1 MRTAWRGK
9 RADRLL
15 TEDKPPPTMKP
26 WASPVAVGLSGRAS
40 HTPGCIALLKTNFG
54 SSVERTAKLHPLCKR
69 GRGSSGLFR
78 ARSGRRAA
86 GGESDEGATCSQET
100 ACVASRPS
108 SRQQPGATA
117 AWAVDRILLR
127 RLLDGAFG
135 AWSGRRTSTLQRL
148 AVSTR
153 QLLAPPRDDAGE
165 PDEGNRPLQVRPA

>member
-1 MRTAWRGK
+1 MTPLGRRTVLLWAAEAHAALSIHDGSAVRPPASA
-9 RADRLL
+9 RDCRLQSQATAGSL
-15 TEDKPPPTMKP
+15 RRRP
-26 WASPVAVGLSGRAS
+26 SG
-40 HTPGCIALLKTNFG
+40 ALARCCPLTNFG

-69 GRGSSGLFR
+69 GNGSSGLFR

-86 GGESDEGATCSQET
+86 GGESDEGANCSLET

-117 AWAVDRILLR
+117 ARAVDRILLR

-148 AVSTR
+148 
-153 QLLAPPRDDAGE
+153 
-165 PDEGNRPLQVRPA
+165 EGV